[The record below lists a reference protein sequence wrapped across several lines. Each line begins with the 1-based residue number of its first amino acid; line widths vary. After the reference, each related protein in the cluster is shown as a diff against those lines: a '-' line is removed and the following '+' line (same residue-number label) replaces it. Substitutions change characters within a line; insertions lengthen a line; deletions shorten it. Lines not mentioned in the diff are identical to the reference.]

1 MALTKTPFDLVRGTG
16 GEEKVLK
23 NAKDSCA
30 AEALE
35 VATYTALAR
44 LARTTGDGE
53 TERLAKSIMG
63 DEQKM
68 LDRLLK
74 EIPRLTDAVARAEFD
89 GQGSYDVTD
98 TGAAD
103 AVREAGGAAKRTAR
117 KSAGQAKRTA
127 RQARK
132 VPGVAR
138 AEGTVKGAAA
148 SESDLAISNYH
159 SLSADEVQDKLA
171 ELSQIELAKVNAYER
186 KNQNRSTVTSRI
198 DSLQGDEPWPGY
210 DELAVEEVRA
220 VLSEG
225 RRHPHQG
232 CPQLRAQAQEP
243 RRRAPSHRARAQ
255 QRLRTVRAKG
265 RGPPAGPLPVLRR
278 AGAEPRS
285 PIARIRGARSHRAKH
300 PVETAPFTRSE
311 RAASRNS
318 LTQGDSGWS
327 ARRGAARFDLA
338 ALPGDRASPGEGIA
352 RTFRASYGFLGR
364 VAPKRNVGMTTR
376 GKLELA
382 GDAVELQ
389 KVDGSHGAARP
400 LRASCSPSRPS
411 PP

>member
-1 MALTKTPFDLVRGTG
+1 LTKQQQKIVQYLNEAHGSEQALTRQLQAQIAMTPKGRYRNGLETHLDQTRRHAERLEDRLRELGQGGNNPIQVGIGAVQSVLGQMVALTKTPFDLVRGSG

-35 VATYTALAR
+35 MATYTALAQ

-53 TERLAKSIMG
+53 TERLAKSIMA

-74 EIPRLTDAVARAEFD
+74 EIPRLTDAVARAEFQ
-89 GQGSYDVTD
+89 GEGSYDVTE

-132 VPGVAR
+132 VPRVAR
-138 AEGTVKGAAA
+138 AEGTVKSAVA
-148 SESDLAISNYH
+148 SESDLAITNYD
-159 SLSADEVQDKLA
+159 SLSADE
-171 ELSQIELAKVNAYER
+171 VNAYER

-198 DSLQGDEPWPGY
+198 DSLQGDEPWAGY

-225 RRHPHQG
+225 DDTRIK
-232 CPQLRAQAQEP
+232 A
-243 RRRAPSHRARAQ
+243 
-255 QRLRTVRAKG
+255 VRSYERKHKN
-265 RGPPAGPLPVLRR
+265 R
-278 AGAEPRS
+278 AGVLQA
-285 PIARIRGARSHRAKH
+285 
-300 PVETAPFTRSE
+300 TE
-311 RAASRNS
+311 R
-318 LTQGDSGWS
+318 
-327 ARRGAARFDLA
+327 
-338 ALPGDRASPGEGIA
+338 
-352 RTFRASYGFLGR
+352 
-364 VAPKRNVGMTTR
+364 
-376 GKLELA
+376 ELSNA
-382 GDAVELQ
+382 
-389 KVDGSHGAARP
+389 
-400 LRASCSPSRPS
+400 
-411 PP
+411 

>member
-1 MALTKTPFDLVRGTG
+1 MSKQQQKIVQYLNEAHGSEQALTRQLQAQIAMTPKGRYRNGLETHLDQTRRHAERLEDRLRELGQGNNPLQAGLGAVQSVVGQAVALTKTPFDLVRGSG

-35 VATYTALAR
+35 IATYTALAQ
-44 LARTTGDGE
+44 LARTTGDSE

-63 DEQKM
+63 EEQKM
-68 LDRLLK
+68 LNRLLK

-89 GQGSYDVTD
+89 GEGSYDVTD

-103 AVREAGGAAKRTAR
+103 SVREAGGAAKRTAR

-148 SESDLAISNYH
+148 SESDLAIARYD
-159 SLSADEVQDKLA
+159 SLSADEVQDKLV
-171 ELSQIELAKVNAYER
+171 ELSQIDLAKVNAYER
-186 KNQNRSTVTSRI
+186 KHQNRSTVTSRI

-225 RRHPHQG
+225 DDTRNK
-232 CPQLRAQAQEP
+232 A
-243 RRRAPSHRARAQ
+243 
-255 QRLRTVRAKG
+255 VRSYERKHKN
-265 RGPPAGPLPVLRR
+265 R
-278 AGAEPRS
+278 AGVLQA
-285 PIARIRGARSHRAKH
+285 
-300 PVETAPFTRSE
+300 TE
-311 RAASRNS
+311 R
-318 LTQGDSGWS
+318 
-327 ARRGAARFDLA
+327 
-338 ALPGDRASPGEGIA
+338 
-352 RTFRASYGFLGR
+352 
-364 VAPKRNVGMTTR
+364 
-376 GKLELA
+376 ELSNA
-382 GDAVELQ
+382 
-389 KVDGSHGAARP
+389 
-400 LRASCSPSRPS
+400 
-411 PP
+411 